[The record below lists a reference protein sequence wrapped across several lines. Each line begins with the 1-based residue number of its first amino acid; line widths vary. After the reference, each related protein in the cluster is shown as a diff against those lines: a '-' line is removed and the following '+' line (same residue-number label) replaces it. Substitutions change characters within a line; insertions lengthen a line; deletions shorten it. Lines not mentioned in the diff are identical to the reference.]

1 MLDYSL
7 LTQLLIYSARSNSEL
22 LSYSRLTTHKPTCS
36 LLTKVDP
43 EDVLEQEKQAASA
56 AAAAATA
63 PTAVGT
69 WARVTPADCADRVV
83 RLGPFASLA
92 VGEIKELGE
101 LGLTDDVAL
110 DR

>member
-1 MLDYSL
+1 M
-7 LTQLLIYSARSNSEL
+7 
-22 LSYSRLTTHKPTCS
+22 
-36 LLTKVDP
+36 
-43 EDVLEQEKQAASA
+43 
-56 AAAAATA
+56 
-63 PTAVGT
+63 
-69 WARVTPADCADRVV
+69 RVTPADCTDRVV